1 MQIGENA
8 TVVYG
13 DLTYGYLKV
22 RLSNKLPEI
31 FSHDILEFFRKNY
44 FKFVDHVKSNW
55 IESIDVSELMS
66 SYNPGI
72 KFVYESVSRL
82 KVLIHTQMFH
92 NQQEMINL
100 YFIFTTNLYIL
111 LLLVL
116 LELSPLRHTRNNIAL
131 FFGKKIIGIVSE
143 NNELYLDK

>member
-1 MQIGENA
+1 MGENVA
-8 TVVYG
+8 VVYG

-22 RLSNKLPEI
+22 KLSNKLPEI
-31 FSHDILEFFRKNY
+31 FSHGILDFFLKNY

-55 IESIDVSELMS
+55 IESIDVSELMN

-72 KFVYESVSRL
+72 KFVYQSASRL
-82 KVLIHTQMFH
+82 KVSIHTQMFH

-111 LLLVL
+111 FLLVL

-131 FFGKKIIGIVSE
+131 FFGKRIIGIVSE
-143 NNELYLDK
+143 NNELYLDKL

>member
-1 MQIGENA
+1 MGENA

-22 RLSNKLPEI
+22 KLSNKLSEI

-55 IESIDVSELMS
+55 IESIDVSELMN

-72 KFVYESVSRL
+72 KLVYESVSRL

-131 FFGKKIIGIVSE
+131 FFGKTIIGIVSE

>member
-22 RLSNKLPEI
+22 KLSNKLSEI

-55 IESIDVSELMS
+55 IESIDVSELMN

>member
-1 MQIGENA
+1 MGENA
-8 TVVYG
+8 AVAFG

-22 RLSNKLPEI
+22 KLSNKLSEI

-55 IESIDVSELMS
+55 IESIDVSELMN

-131 FFGKKIIGIVSE
+131 FFGKRFTGIVSE

>member
-1 MQIGENA
+1 MGENA

-22 RLSNKLPEI
+22 KLSNKLSEI

-55 IESIDVSELMS
+55 IESIDVSELMN

-111 LLLVL
+111 FLLVL

-131 FFGKKIIGIVSE
+131 FFGKRIIGIVSE
-143 NNELYLDK
+143 NNELYLDKL

>member
-22 RLSNKLPEI
+22 KLSNKLSEI

-55 IESIDVSELMS
+55 IESIDVSELMN

-131 FFGKKIIGIVSE
+131 FFGKRIIGIVSE

>member
-1 MQIGENA
+1 MGENA

-22 RLSNKLPEI
+22 KLSNKLSEI

-55 IESIDVSELMS
+55 IESIDVSELMN

-131 FFGKKIIGIVSE
+131 FFGKRITGIVSE

>member
-1 MQIGENA
+1 MGENA

-22 RLSNKLPEI
+22 KLSNKLSEI

-55 IESIDVSELMS
+55 IESIDVSELMN

-111 LLLVL
+111 FLLVL

-131 FFGKKIIGIVSE
+131 FFGKRIIGIVSE

>member
-1 MQIGENA
+1 MGENA

-22 RLSNKLPEI
+22 KLSNKLSEI

-55 IESIDVSELMS
+55 IESIDVSELMN

-72 KFVYESVSRL
+72 KLVYESVSRL

-131 FFGKKIIGIVSE
+131 FFGKRIIGIVSE

>member
-1 MQIGENA
+1 MGENA

-22 RLSNKLPEI
+22 KLSNKLSEI

-55 IESIDVSELMS
+55 IESIDVSELMN

-92 NQQEMINL
+92 NQQEMFNL

-131 FFGKKIIGIVSE
+131 FFGKRIIGIVSE

>member
-1 MQIGENA
+1 MGENA

-22 RLSNKLPEI
+22 KLSNKLSEI

-55 IESIDVSELMS
+55 IESIDVSELMNS
-66 SYNPGI
+66 CNPGI

-92 NQQEMINL
+92 NQQEMFNL

-131 FFGKKIIGIVSE
+131 FFGKRIIGIVSE

>member
-1 MQIGENA
+1 MGENA
-8 TVVYG
+8 AVVFG

-22 RLSNKLPEI
+22 KLSNKLSEI
-31 FSHDILEFFRKNY
+31 FSHDILEFFRQNY

-55 IESIDVSELMS
+55 IESIDVSELMN

-131 FFGKKIIGIVSE
+131 FFGKRFTGIVSE

>member
-22 RLSNKLPEI
+22 KLSNKLSEI

-55 IESIDVSELMS
+55 IESIDVSELMN

-72 KFVYESVSRL
+72 KFFYESVSRL

-131 FFGKKIIGIVSE
+131 FFGKRIIGIVSE

>member
-1 MQIGENA
+1 MGENA

-13 DLTYGYLKV
+13 DLTYGHLKV
-22 RLSNKLPEI
+22 KLSNKLSEI

-55 IESIDVSELMS
+55 IESIDVSELMN

-131 FFGKKIIGIVSE
+131 FFGKRIIGIVSE

>member
-1 MQIGENA
+1 MGENA

-22 RLSNKLPEI
+22 KLSNKLSEI

-55 IESIDVSELMS
+55 IESIDVSELMN

-131 FFGKKIIGIVSE
+131 FFGKRIIGIVSE